1 MPAKKN
7 AKVDNRDSEK
17 NIESG
22 NTRFPIVGIG
32 ASAGGLAAFEAFFSG
47 MPTDADTE
55 TAFIL
60 VQHLAPD
67 HKSILDD
74 LIQRHTRMKVFEV
87 EDGMEVKPDCIYIIP
102 PDSDMAF
109 SNGKLKL
116 TKPSAPRG
124 HRLPIDFFFCS
135 LAQELHERAISIV
148 LSGTGSDGTMGVRC
162 VKGEGGMVMVQD
174 PASAEYDGMPVSA
187 IATGLADYELLP
199 AEMPK
204 KIMEY
209 VENAYNVFPLREKS
223 QNDNTD
229 NALKKIFSLI
239 RLQTGNDF
247 SLYKSNTIHRRI
259 ERRMAVHKIRKIDDY
274 VKYIQKTP
282 AEVEL
287 LFRDLLI
294 GVTNFFRDPDAFKV
308 FEEKAIPVIFDDKA
322 PGSTI
327 RAWIPGCSTGEEA
340 YSIAIIMQERIESSK
355 RNYNVQIFATDIDS
369 QSIAIARAGIY
380 SAGIAA
386 DVSPERLSRHFTLE
400 PGSGTYRIN
409 KSIRDM
415 IVFSEQNVIKDPP
428 FSKLDLIS
436 CRNLL
441 IYLGGDLQKK
451 LIPLFNYSLTPG
463 SILFL
468 GSSESVGEFDNLFTI
483 LDRKSKLYR
492 RKEVLILSQKD
503 ILGNIINYLPALDKD
518 TKKFV
523 RKPMLTELSYKEL
536 AEQAILQQT
545 NMMAALVNESGDIL
559 YIHGRMGMYLEITAG
574 ETGTI
579 NILKMAREGLHR
591 ELVIAFKKATNKK
604 ENISIPNVKLKTNE
618 HSSMMNLYIRPIIFD
633 VRKSSLY
640 LIILEEITAL
650 NKNDISAGNQAE
662 DSDARIESLKRELR
676 SKEEYLQTANEEL
689 ETSNEELK
697 SSNEEMQSV
706 NEELQS
712 TNEELETSKE
722 ELQSVNEE
730 LSTVNTELQIKVHD
744 LNRVNNDM
752 NNLLAGTGIATVF
765 VDHQLRIMRF
775 TPNATIIINLIQS
788 DIGRPVTHL
797 VSNLVGYRQL
807 GADVKLVL
815 DKLFTK
821 EIEVQT
827 IDSKWYMM
835 RIQPYRTIDN
845 VIEGAVLTF
854 VDITE
859 IKKAQND
866 LIDSEIRYRRLFE
879 TAKNGI
885 LIIDAESGIIMN
897 INPFLIKILG
907 YPKSRFIEK
916 KIWDTVV
923 FKEIIPSKEKFMEL
937 QKSEYKRNEKFLL
950 KTVKNGQME
959 VELKYNIY
967 MVGLKKMVQF
977 DIRNIND
984 KINKGE

>member
-7 AKVDNRDSEK
+7 VDVDNR
-17 NIESG
+17 G
-22 NTRFPIVGIG
+22 FPIVGIG

-47 MPTDADTE
+47 MPSDADTGM
-55 TAFIL
+55 AFIL

-87 EDGMEVKPDCIYIIP
+87 ENGMKVMPDCTYIIP
-102 PDSDMAF
+102 PDFDMAF
-109 SNGKLKL
+109 SAGTLKL
-116 TKPSAPRG
+116 TKPAAPRG
-124 HRLPIDFFFCS
+124 QRLPIDFLFCS
-135 LAQELHERAISIV
+135 LARELHERAISIV
-148 LSGTGSDGTMGVRC
+148 LSGTGSDGTLGVRC

-174 PASAEYDGMPVSA
+174 PSSAEYDGMPGSV
-187 IATGLADYELLP
+187 IATGLADYELMP

-209 VENAYNVFPLREKS
+209 VENAYNVFPLREMS
-223 QNDNTD
+223 LNDDQD
-229 NALKKIFSLI
+229 NALKKIFSLL
-239 RLQTGNDF
+239 RARTGNDF
-247 SLYKSNTIHRRI
+247 SLYKPNTVHRRI
-259 ERRMAVHKIRKIDDY
+259 QRRMAVHKIKEIDDY
-274 VKYIQKTP
+274 VKYIQQTP
-282 AEVEL
+282 AEVDL
-287 LFRDLLI
+287 IFRDLLI
-294 GVTNFFRDPDAFKV
+294 GVTNFFRDPDAFKA
-308 FEEKAIPVIFDDKA
+308 FEEKAVPMIFDDKI
-322 PGSTI
+322 PGSAI
-327 RAWIPGCSTGEEA
+327 RVWIPGCSTGEEA
-340 YSIAIIMQERIESSK
+340 YSIAIIMQEKMESYK
-355 RNYNVQIFATDIDS
+355 KNYAIQIFATDIDS
-369 QSIAIARAGIY
+369 QSISIARAGNY

-386 DVSPERLSRHFTLE
+386 DVSPERLARFFTLE

-415 IVFSEQNVIKDPP
+415 IVFSEQNIIKDPP

-441 IYLGGDLQKK
+441 IYLGGDLQKR
-451 LIPLFNYSLTPG
+451 LIPLFHYSLTPG

-483 LDRKSKLYR
+483 LDRKSKIYK
-492 RKEVLILSQKD
+492 RKENLVLNQKD
-503 ILGNIINYLPALDKD
+503 ILGNIIDYLPVLDKD
-518 TKKFV
+518 TRMLPKK
-523 RKPMLTELSYKEL
+523 PLMASLSYKEL
-536 AEQAILQQT
+536 TEQAILQQSG
-545 NMMAALVNESGDIL
+545 MVAALVSETGDIL
-559 YIHGRMGMYLEITAG
+559 YIHSHMGMYLEITAG
-574 ETGTI
+574 ETGAV
-579 NILKMAREGLHR
+579 NVLKMAREGLQR
-591 ELVIAFKKATNKK
+591 ELAVAFKKAVSIK
-604 ENISIPNVKLKTNE
+604 ESITISDIKIKTND
-618 HSSMMNLYIRPIIFD
+618 HFNMANLHIKPIIFD
-633 VRKSSLY
+633 VSKPMLY
-640 LIILEEITAL
+640 IIILEEIPEIDKDAL
-650 NKNDISAGNQAE
+650 TGNQT
-662 DSDARIESLKRELR
+662 DDTDVRIESLRRELR

-730 LSTVNTELQIKVHD
+730 LSTVNTELQTKVHD

-788 DIGRPVTHL
+788 DVGRPVTHL
-797 VSNLVGYRQL
+797 VSNLIGYKQL
-807 GADVKLVL
+807 GADVKIVL
-815 DKLFTK
+815 DTLVTK

-827 IDSKWYMM
+827 IDAKWYMM

-854 VDITE
+854 VDITD

-866 LIDSEIRYRRLFE
+866 LADSEIRYRRLFE

-885 LIIDAESGIIMN
+885 LMIDAESGTIMD
-897 INPFLIKILG
+897 INPFLIKMLG
-907 YPKSRFIEK
+907 FPRSRFIDK
-916 KIWDTVV
+916 KIWDAVI
-923 FKEIIPSKEKFMEL
+923 FKDIIIDKKSFMDIQKNENARNAKF
-937 QKSEYKRNEKFLL
+937 SL
-950 KTVKNGQME
+950 KTSKGRQIE
-959 VELKYNIY
+959 VEFIYNIY
-967 MVGLKKMVQF
+967 MTGKKRIVQF
-977 DIRNIND
+977 DIRDI
-984 KINKGE
+984 EC